1 MALKFFNLYLML
13 FLVSCSF
20 SFDKEIINHG
30 SNLKS
35 LNEMNII
42 IGKTSK
48 SFIVKSFGPP
58 SFINPYNK
66 KNVFYVSQEMKREIG
81 KVNQF
86 EELDYLEIFYDN
98 NDIVKNFY
106 YKKENLPNDINLSKL
121 DEDSTAENRKA
132 FEFFRNIFTNLRRK

>member
-1 MALKFFNLYLML
+1 MTLKFFNLCLML
-13 FLVSCSF
+13 LLVSCSF

-30 SNLKS
+30 PNLKS
-35 LNEMNII
+35 LNEINIKR
-42 IGKTSK
+42 GKTSK
-48 SFIVKSFGPP
+48 SFIVKTFGPP

-86 EELDYLEIFYDN
+86 KELGYLEIFYDN
-98 NDIVKNFY
+98 NNIVKNYY
-106 YKKENLPNDINLSKL
+106 YKKENLPNDVNLSEL
-121 DEDSTAENRKA
+121 DEDSIAENRKT